1 MEIVLLILAGV
12 VIYYLYITLQ
22 EYLKNPVSV
31 ERKDLGS
38 TPQEEYNFTQDPY
51 IQADPLGKLR
61 KSEFGI
67 MSLIVAKIAPNSDK
81 KEAEAILIEGILE
94 DMASTSTQNFTN
106 SNLLEDLQEIFRSS
120 QKDLQSLEQLC
131 KNYLQATYGEYKKR
145 LKLIEFLF
153 ALAYADGTLDEY
165 ERENIIDVA
174 AFLELDN
181 NDFNQIYDD
190 FETQNQVVLQVDRS
204 KSLSLL
210 GFQDSADNFTQKA
223 LKEKFELA
231 LKSSKQNILEI
242 KNINKNF
249 ALTSFP
255 KLREIINAY
264 NFLKSS
270 SIDLPK

>member
-1 MEIVLLILAGV
+1 MEIVLLILAGI

-31 ERKDLGS
+31 DRKDLNS
-38 TPQEEYNFTQDPY
+38 TPQEYNFTQDPY

-61 KSEFGI
+61 ESELGI

-81 KEAEAILIEGILE
+81 KETEAILIEGILE

-106 SNLLEDLQEIFRSS
+106 SNLLKDLQEIFRSS
-120 QKDLQSLEQLC
+120 QKDHQSLEQLC
-131 KNYLQATYGEYKKR
+131 KHYLQATYGEYKKR

-153 ALAYADGTLDEY
+153 ALVYADGTLDEH

-190 FETQNQVVLQVDRS
+190 FEAQNQVILQADRS
-204 KSLSLL
+204 QSLSLL
-210 GFQDSADNFTQKA
+210 GFEDSADTFTQKA
-223 LKEKFELA
+223 LKEKFKLA
-231 LKSSKQNILEI
+231 LKNSKQNILEI

-270 SIDLPK
+270 STDSPK